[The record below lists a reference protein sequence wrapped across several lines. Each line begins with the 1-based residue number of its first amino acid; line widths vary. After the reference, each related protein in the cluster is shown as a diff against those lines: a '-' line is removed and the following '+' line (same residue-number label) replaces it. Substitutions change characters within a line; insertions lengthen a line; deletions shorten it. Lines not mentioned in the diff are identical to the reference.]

1 MEHPPTGQGER
12 RRSRQATEE
21 DQRHLDR
28 LSPLI
33 HDLLT
38 WDLVYRTDS
47 GAFVLRED
55 VQRRLA
61 EASARQ
67 ARSVPG
73 VFVGRPCRRCGQC
86 GVTRMVDGVRLCDA
100 CRHAATAS
108 EPTLVDPGGSRRR
121 GHHDP
126 RSWRGH
132 KAG

>member
-1 MEHPPTGQGER
+1 MDQPLNGQGDQRPEL
-12 RRSRQATEE
+12 RRSRQVAEE
-21 DQRHLDR
+21 ELRRLDR

-38 WDLVYRTDS
+38 WDLVHRTDS

-67 ARSVPG
+67 AHSAPEVY
-73 VFVGRPCRRCGQC
+73 VGRPCRRCGRC
-86 GVTRMVDGVRLCDA
+86 GVTRMVDGVRLCDP
-100 CRHAATAS
+100 CSHAAAAD
-108 EPTLVDPGGSRRR
+108 EPVLVDPQAARR
-121 GHHDP
+121 HHA
-126 RSWRGH
+126 WRNH